1 MSHKIITRSITL
13 SINQAIKCLTTYIQ
27 QKYDNVPNESIV
39 NLINIYKGILDQYE
53 DDHERNI
60 FDLRNYNNTILVFGD
75 TIIWLVPFLSI
86 NDLYTKHKNSN
97 RNTIK
102 NLVETSEIKEI
113 MYVSYKIF
121 DDKNYYNN
129 IEHKLILIDNKG
141 KNTNRYIST
150 NKFIYDTY
158 PDKEYTYDDIVKED
172 YKLLD

>member
-86 NDLYTKHKNSN
+86 NDLYTKHKN
-97 RNTIK
+97 TIK
-102 NLVETSEIKEI
+102 SCSDLWGN
-113 MYVSYKIF
+113 VSGMPA
-121 DDKNYYNN
+121 
-129 IEHKLILIDNKG
+129 E
-141 KNTNRYIST
+141 S
-150 NKFIYDTY
+150 
-158 PDKEYTYDDIVKED
+158 P
-172 YKLLD
+172 